1 MGYGAGMELEK
12 ACVVDA
18 RQEEFIMMLDY
29 VSIFTLHR
37 HITGRGGIKIF
48 TNDFLYN
55 PRKIAYLIKYLV

>member
-18 RQEEFIMMLDY
+18 RQEEFIIMLDY

-37 HITGRGGIKIF
+37 HITGRGGSKYSQTTFF
-48 TNDFLYN
+48 TI
-55 PRKIAYLIKYLV
+55 RAKSHI